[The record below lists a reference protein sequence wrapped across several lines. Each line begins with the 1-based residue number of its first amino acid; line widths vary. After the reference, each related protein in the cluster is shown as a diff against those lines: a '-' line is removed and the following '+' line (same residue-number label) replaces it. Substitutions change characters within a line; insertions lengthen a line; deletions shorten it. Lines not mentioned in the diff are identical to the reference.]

1 MKALLYTGI
10 GQLELKDV
18 PEPSSDFII
27 KVLGCGIC
35 GTDLKTYQKGHHLFS
50 PPAILGHEFYG
61 LVEKAPIG
69 CGYLAGD
76 KVVVAP
82 YAECGFCDV
91 CIRGAGSL
99 CANKHYVEGG
109 AFCEKVGIASDY
121 IEQGVFPIKE
131 ADDVYTLVEPLACVL
146 NGFEQL
152 DLKPTSRALVVGAG
166 PMGAL
171 FALLFRAKG
180 VPVAVVEPSVQRR
193 ERIASWGIEAFEPGG
208 AGQVARLDQAK
219 GSQSNKS
226 GQVESPHAGQAEST
240 RPGHVEK
247 GLYDIAIIAVNKKEL
262 VSEYIRLVADA
273 GTVLMF
279 SGLSSD
285 EIVAID
291 AYSIHYRQVS
301 LKGSFGYALHHFKE
315 ALSLIEAHK
324 EMFSKIITHNYPLK
338 RGKEAFE
345 MLASGEA
352 LKIVLRP

>member
-1 MKALLYTGI
+1 MKALVYTGI
-10 GQLELKDV
+10 KQLELKDV
-18 PEPSSDFII
+18 PEPSSDFIV

-91 CIRGAGSL
+91 CMRGAGSL

-121 IEQGVFPIKE
+121 IEQGVFHIKE
-131 ADDVYTLVEPLACVL
+131 LDDVYTLVEPLACVL

-180 VPVAVVEPSVQRR
+180 IPVAVVEPSAQRR

-208 AGQVARLDQAK
+208 AGH
-219 GSQSNKS
+219 
-226 GQVESPHAGQAEST
+226 VESP
-240 RPGHVEK
+240 
-247 GLYDIAIIAVNKKEL
+247 
-262 VSEYIRLVADA
+262 
-273 GTVLMF
+273 
-279 SGLSSD
+279 
-285 EIVAID
+285 
-291 AYSIHYRQVS
+291 
-301 LKGSFGYALHHFKE
+301 
-315 ALSLIEAHK
+315 
-324 EMFSKIITHNYPLK
+324 
-338 RGKEAFE
+338 
-345 MLASGEA
+345 
-352 LKIVLRP
+352 

>member
-1 MKALLYTGI
+1 MKALVYTGI
-10 GQLELKDV
+10 KQLELKDV

-61 LVEKAPIG
+61 LVEKAPLG

-91 CIRGAGSL
+91 CMRGAGSL

-121 IEQGVFPIKE
+121 IEQGVFHIKE
-131 ADDVYTLVEPLACVL
+131 LDDVYTLVEPLACVL

-180 VPVAVVEPSVQRR
+180 IPVAVVEPSAQRR

-208 AGQVARLDQAK
+208 AGHVESPSA
-219 GSQSNKS
+219 
-226 GQVESPHAGQAEST
+226 GQVE
-240 RPGHVEK
+240 K
-247 GLYDIAIIAVNKKEL
+247 GIYDIAIIAVNKKEL
-262 VSEYIRLVADA
+262 VSEYIKFVADA

-301 LKGSFGYALHHFKE
+301 LKGSFGYALRHFKE

-324 EMFSKIITHNYPLK
+324 EMFSKIITHNFPLE

>member
-1 MKALLYTGI
+1 MKALVYTGI
-10 GQLELKDV
+10 KQLEVKDV
-18 PEPSSDFII
+18 PEPSSDFIV

-69 CGYLAGD
+69 CGYIAGD

-91 CIRGAGSL
+91 CMRGAGSL

-121 IEQGVFPIKE
+121 IEQGVFHIKE
-131 ADDVYTLVEPLACVL
+131 LDDVYTLVEPLACVL

-152 DLKPTSRALVVGAG
+152 DLKLTSRALVVGAG

-180 VPVAVVEPSVQRR
+180 IPVAVVEPSAQRR

-208 AGQVARLDQAK
+208 AGH
-219 GSQSNKS
+219 
-226 GQVESPHAGQAEST
+226 VESPSAG
-240 RPGHVEK
+240 RVEK
-247 GLYDIAIIAVNKKEL
+247 GIYDIAIIAVNKKEL

-324 EMFSKIITHNYPLK
+324 EMFSKIITHNFPLE

>member
-1 MKALLYTGI
+1 MKALVYTGI
-10 GQLELKDV
+10 KQLELKDV

-91 CIRGAGSL
+91 CMRGAGSL

-121 IEQGVFPIKE
+121 IEQGVFHIKE
-131 ADDVYTLVEPLACVL
+131 LDDVYTLVEPLACVL

-180 VPVAVVEPSVQRR
+180 IPVAVVEPSAQRR

-208 AGQVARLDQAK
+208 AGHVESPSA
-219 GSQSNKS
+219 
-226 GQVESPHAGQAEST
+226 GQVE
-240 RPGHVEK
+240 K
-247 GLYDIAIIAVNKKEL
+247 GIYDIAIIAVNKKEL

-324 EMFSKIITHNYPLK
+324 EMFSKIITHNFPLE

>member
-1 MKALLYTGI
+1 MKALVYTGI
-10 GQLELKDV
+10 KQLEVKDV
-18 PEPSSDFII
+18 PEPSSDFIV

-121 IEQGVFPIKE
+121 IEQGVFHIKE
-131 ADDVYTLVEPLACVL
+131 LDDVYTLVEPLACVL

-180 VPVAVVEPSVQRR
+180 IPVAVVEPSAQRR

-208 AGQVARLDQAK
+208 AGH
-219 GSQSNKS
+219 
-226 GQVESPHAGQAEST
+226 VESPSAG
-240 RPGHVEK
+240 RVE
-247 GLYDIAIIAVNKKEL
+247 
-262 VSEYIRLVADA
+262 
-273 GTVLMF
+273 
-279 SGLSSD
+279 
-285 EIVAID
+285 
-291 AYSIHYRQVS
+291 
-301 LKGSFGYALHHFKE
+301 
-315 ALSLIEAHK
+315 
-324 EMFSKIITHNYPLK
+324 
-338 RGKEAFE
+338 
-345 MLASGEA
+345 
-352 LKIVLRP
+352 

>member
-1 MKALLYTGI
+1 MKALVYTGI
-10 GQLELKDV
+10 KQLELKDV

-91 CIRGAGSL
+91 CMRGAGSL

-121 IEQGVFPIKE
+121 IEQGVFHIKE
-131 ADDVYTLVEPLACVL
+131 LDDVYTLVEPLACVL

-180 VPVAVVEPSVQRR
+180 IPVAVVEPSAQRR

-208 AGQVARLDQAK
+208 AGHVESPSA
-219 GSQSNKS
+219 
-226 GQVESPHAGQAEST
+226 GQVE
-240 RPGHVEK
+240 K
-247 GLYDIAIIAVNKKEL
+247 GIYDIAIIAVNKKEL
-262 VSEYIRLVADA
+262 ISEYIKFVADA

-285 EIVAID
+285 EIIAID

-324 EMFSKIITHNYPLK
+324 EMFSKIITHNFPLE

-345 MLASGEA
+345 ILASGEA

>member
-18 PEPSSDFII
+18 PEPSSDFIV

-109 AFCEKVGIASDY
+109 AFREKVGIASDY
-121 IEQGVFPIKE
+121 IEQGVFHIKE
-131 ADDVYTLVEPLACVL
+131 LDDVYTLVEPLACVL

-180 VPVAVVEPSVQRR
+180 IPVAVVEPSSQRR

-208 AGQVARLDQAK
+208 AGHVESPRA
-219 GSQSNKS
+219 
-226 GQVESPHAGQAEST
+226 GQVESA
-240 RPGHVEK
+240 RPGQVESARPGRVEK
-247 GLYDIAIIAVNKKEL
+247 GFYDIAIIAVNKKRARKRIYKASSRRRHCL
-262 VSEYIRLVADA
+262 D
-273 GTVLMF
+273 VLGALERRNSRHRCLF
-279 SGLSSD
+279 DPLSTGLSEREFWVCAPPFQGS
-285 EIVAID
+285 
-291 AYSIHYRQVS
+291 S
-301 LKGSFGYALHHFKE
+301 LLDRSA
-315 ALSLIEAHK
+315 
-324 EMFSKIITHNYPLK
+324 
-338 RGKEAFE
+338 
-345 MLASGEA
+345 
-352 LKIVLRP
+352 

>member
-1 MKALLYTGI
+1 MKALVYTGI
-10 GQLELKDV
+10 KQLEVKDV
-18 PEPSSDFII
+18 PEPSSDFIVR
-27 KVLGCGIC
+27 VLGCGIC

-91 CIRGAGSL
+91 CRRGAGSL

-121 IEQGVFPIKE
+121 IEQGVFHIKE
-131 ADDVYTLVEPLACVL
+131 LDDVYTLVEPLACVL

-180 VPVAVVEPSVQRR
+180 VPVAVVEPSAQRR

-208 AGQVARLDQAK
+208 AGHVESPRAGRVESAHP
-219 GSQSNKS
+219 
-226 GQVESPHAGQAEST
+226 GQVE
-240 RPGHVEK
+240 K
-247 GLYDIAIIAVNKKEL
+247 GIYDIAIIAVNKKEL
-262 VSEYIRLVADA
+262 VSEYIKFVADA

-301 LKGSFGYALHHFKE
+301 LKGSFGYALRHFKE

-324 EMFSKIITHNYPLK
+324 EMFSKIITHNFPLE

>member
-1 MKALLYTGI
+1 MKALVYTGI
-10 GQLELKDV
+10 KQLELKDV
-18 PEPSSDFII
+18 PEPSSDFIV

-91 CIRGAGSL
+91 CMRGAGSL

-121 IEQGVFPIKE
+121 IEQGVFHIKE
-131 ADDVYTLVEPLACVL
+131 LDDVYTLVEPLACVL

-180 VPVAVVEPSVQRR
+180 IPVAVVEPSAQRR
-193 ERIASWGIEAFEPGG
+193 ERIVSWGIEAFEPGG
-208 AGQVARLDQAK
+208 AGQAESSRP
-219 GSQSNKS
+219 
-226 GQVESPHAGQAEST
+226 GQVE
-240 RPGHVEK
+240 K
-247 GLYDIAIIAVNKKEL
+247 GIYDIAIIAVNKKEL

-324 EMFSKIITHNYPLK
+324 EMFSKIITHNFPLE

>member
-1 MKALLYTGI
+1 MKALVYTGI
-10 GQLELKDV
+10 KQLELKDV

-91 CIRGAGSL
+91 CMRGAGSL

-121 IEQGVFPIKE
+121 IEQGVFHIKE
-131 ADDVYTLVEPLACVL
+131 LDDVYTLVEPLACVL

-180 VPVAVVEPSVQRR
+180 IPVAVVEPSAQRR

-208 AGQVARLDQAK
+208 AGH
-219 GSQSNKS
+219 
-226 GQVESPHAGQAEST
+226 VESPSAG
-240 RPGHVEK
+240 RVEK
-247 GLYDIAIIAVNKKEL
+247 GIYDIAIIAVNKKEL
-262 VSEYIRLVADA
+262 VSEYIKFVADA

-301 LKGSFGYALHHFKE
+301 LKGSFGYALRHFKE

-324 EMFSKIITHNYPLK
+324 EMFSKIITHNFPLE

>member
-1 MKALLYTGI
+1 MKALVYTGI
-10 GQLELKDV
+10 KQLELKDV

-121 IEQGVFPIKE
+121 IEQGVFHIKE
-131 ADDVYTLVEPLACVL
+131 LDDVYTLVEPLACVL

-180 VPVAVVEPSVQRR
+180 IPVAVVEPSAQRR

-208 AGQVARLDQAK
+208 AGH
-219 GSQSNKS
+219 
-226 GQVESPHAGQAEST
+226 VESLSAG
-240 RPGHVEK
+240 RVEK
-247 GLYDIAIIAVNKKEL
+247 GIYDIAIIAVNKKEL

-324 EMFSKIITHNYPLK
+324 EMFSKIITHNFPLE

>member
-1 MKALLYTGI
+1 MKALVYTGI
-10 GQLELKDV
+10 KQLEVKDV
-18 PEPSSDFII
+18 PEPSSDFIVR
-27 KVLGCGIC
+27 VLGCGIC

-121 IEQGVFPIKE
+121 IEQGVFHIKE
-131 ADDVYTLVEPLACVL
+131 LDDVYTLVEPLACVL

-180 VPVAVVEPSVQRR
+180 IPVAVVEPSAQRR

-208 AGQVARLDQAK
+208 AGH
-219 GSQSNKS
+219 
-226 GQVESPHAGQAEST
+226 VESLSAG
-240 RPGHVEK
+240 RVEK
-247 GLYDIAIIAVNKKEL
+247 GIYDIAIIAVNKKEL

-301 LKGSFGYALHHFKE
+301 LKGSFGYALRHFKE

-324 EMFSKIITHNYPLK
+324 EMFSKIITHNFPLE

>member
-1 MKALLYTGI
+1 MKALVYTGI
-10 GQLELKDV
+10 KQLELKDV
-18 PEPSSDFII
+18 PEPSSDFIV

-121 IEQGVFPIKE
+121 IEQGVFHIKE
-131 ADDVYTLVEPLACVL
+131 LDDVYTLVEPLACVL

-180 VPVAVVEPSVQRR
+180 IPVAVVEPSAQRR

-208 AGQVARLDQAK
+208 AGH
-219 GSQSNKS
+219 
-226 GQVESPHAGQAEST
+226 VESPSAG
-240 RPGHVEK
+240 RVEK
-247 GLYDIAIIAVNKKEL
+247 GIYDIAIIAVNKKEL

-324 EMFSKIITHNYPLK
+324 EMFSKIITHNFPLE

>member
-1 MKALLYTGI
+1 MKALVYTGI
-10 GQLELKDV
+10 KQLELKDV
-18 PEPSSDFII
+18 PEPSSDFIV

-91 CIRGAGSL
+91 CMRGAGSL

-121 IEQGVFPIKE
+121 IEQGVFHIKE
-131 ADDVYTLVEPLACVL
+131 LDDVYTLVEPLACVL

-180 VPVAVVEPSVQRR
+180 IPVAVVEPSAQRR

-208 AGQVARLDQAK
+208 AGHVESPSA
-219 GSQSNKS
+219 
-226 GQVESPHAGQAEST
+226 GQVE
-240 RPGHVEK
+240 K
-247 GLYDIAIIAVNKKEL
+247 GIYDIAIIAVNKKEL
-262 VSEYIRLVADA
+262 VSEYIKFVADA

-324 EMFSKIITHNYPLK
+324 EMFSKIITHNFPLE

>member
-1 MKALLYTGI
+1 MKALVYTGI
-10 GQLELKDV
+10 KQLELKDV
-18 PEPSSDFII
+18 PEPSSDFIV

-121 IEQGVFPIKE
+121 IEQGVFHIKE
-131 ADDVYTLVEPLACVL
+131 LDDVYTLVEPLACVL

-180 VPVAVVEPSVQRR
+180 IPVAVVEPSAQRR

-208 AGQVARLDQAK
+208 AGHVESPSA
-219 GSQSNKS
+219 
-226 GQVESPHAGQAEST
+226 GQVE
-240 RPGHVEK
+240 K
-247 GLYDIAIIAVNKKEL
+247 GIYDIAIIAVNKKEL
-262 VSEYIRLVADA
+262 VSEYIKFVADA

-324 EMFSKIITHNYPLK
+324 EMFSKIITHNFPLE

>member
-1 MKALLYTGI
+1 MKALVYTGI
-10 GQLELKDV
+10 KQLELKDV
-18 PEPSSDFII
+18 PEPSSDFIV

-121 IEQGVFPIKE
+121 IEQGVFHIKE
-131 ADDVYTLVEPLACVL
+131 LDDVYTLVEPLACVL

-152 DLKPTSRALVVGAG
+152 DLKLTSRALVVGAG

-180 VPVAVVEPSVQRR
+180 IPVAVVEPSAQRR

-208 AGQVARLDQAK
+208 AGHVESPSA
-219 GSQSNKS
+219 
-226 GQVESPHAGQAEST
+226 GQVE
-240 RPGHVEK
+240 K
-247 GLYDIAIIAVNKKEL
+247 GIYDIAIIAVNKKEL

-301 LKGSFGYALHHFKE
+301 LKGSFGYALRHFKE

-324 EMFSKIITHNYPLK
+324 EMFSKIITHNFPLE

>member
-1 MKALLYTGI
+1 MKALVYTGI
-10 GQLELKDV
+10 KQLELKDV

-61 LVEKAPIG
+61 LVEKAPLG

-91 CIRGAGSL
+91 CMRGAGSL

-121 IEQGVFPIKE
+121 IEQGVFHIKE
-131 ADDVYTLVEPLACVL
+131 LDDVYTLVEPLACVL

-180 VPVAVVEPSVQRR
+180 IPVAVVEPSAQRR

-208 AGQVARLDQAK
+208 AGH
-219 GSQSNKS
+219 
-226 GQVESPHAGQAEST
+226 VESPSAGRVENARPEQAEIA
-240 RPGHVEK
+240 RPGRVENDF
-247 GLYDIAIIAVNKKEL
+247 YDIAIIAVNKKEL

-301 LKGSFGYALHHFKE
+301 LKGSFGYALRHFKE

-324 EMFSKIITHNYPLK
+324 EMFSKIITHNFPLE

>member
-1 MKALLYTGI
+1 MKALVYTGI
-10 GQLELKDV
+10 KQLELKDV

-91 CIRGAGSL
+91 CMRGAGSL

-121 IEQGVFPIKE
+121 IEQGVFHIKE
-131 ADDVYTLVEPLACVL
+131 LDDVYTLVEPLACVL

-180 VPVAVVEPSVQRR
+180 IPVAVVEPSAQRR

-208 AGQVARLDQAK
+208 AGH
-219 GSQSNKS
+219 
-226 GQVESPHAGQAEST
+226 VESLSAG
-240 RPGHVEK
+240 RVEK
-247 GLYDIAIIAVNKKEL
+247 GIYDIAIIAVNKKEL

-324 EMFSKIITHNYPLK
+324 EMFSKIITHNFPLE

>member
-1 MKALLYTGI
+1 MKALVYTGI
-10 GQLELKDV
+10 KQLELKDV
-18 PEPSSDFII
+18 PEPSSDFIV

-121 IEQGVFPIKE
+121 IEQGVFHIKE
-131 ADDVYTLVEPLACVL
+131 LDDVYTLVEPLACVL

-180 VPVAVVEPSVQRR
+180 IPVAVVEPSAQRR

-208 AGQVARLDQAK
+208 AGHVESPSA
-219 GSQSNKS
+219 
-226 GQVESPHAGQAEST
+226 GQVE
-240 RPGHVEK
+240 K
-247 GLYDIAIIAVNKKEL
+247 GIYDIAIIAVNKKEL

-324 EMFSKIITHNYPLK
+324 EMFSKIITHNFPLE

>member
-1 MKALLYTGI
+1 MKALVYTGI
-10 GQLELKDV
+10 KQLELKDV
-18 PEPSSDFII
+18 PEPSSDFIV

-91 CIRGAGSL
+91 CMRGAGSL

-121 IEQGVFPIKE
+121 IEQGVFHIKE
-131 ADDVYTLVEPLACVL
+131 LDDVYTLVEPLACVL

-180 VPVAVVEPSVQRR
+180 IPVAVVEPSAQRR

-208 AGQVARLDQAK
+208 AGH
-219 GSQSNKS
+219 
-226 GQVESPHAGQAEST
+226 VESPSAG
-240 RPGHVEK
+240 RVEK
-247 GLYDIAIIAVNKKEL
+247 GIYDIAIIAVNKKEL

-324 EMFSKIITHNYPLK
+324 EMFSKIITHNFPLE

>member
-1 MKALLYTGI
+1 MKALVYTGI
-10 GQLELKDV
+10 KQLELKDV

-91 CIRGAGSL
+91 CMRGAGSL

-121 IEQGVFPIKE
+121 IEQGVFHIKE
-131 ADDVYTLVEPLACVL
+131 LDDVYTLVEPLACVL

-180 VPVAVVEPSVQRR
+180 IPVAVVEPSAQRR

-208 AGQVARLDQAK
+208 AGHVESPSA
-219 GSQSNKS
+219 
-226 GQVESPHAGQAEST
+226 GQVE
-240 RPGHVEK
+240 K
-247 GLYDIAIIAVNKKEL
+247 GIYDIAIIAVNKKEL

-301 LKGSFGYALHHFKE
+301 LKGSFGYALRHFKE

-324 EMFSKIITHNYPLK
+324 EMFSKIITHNFPLE